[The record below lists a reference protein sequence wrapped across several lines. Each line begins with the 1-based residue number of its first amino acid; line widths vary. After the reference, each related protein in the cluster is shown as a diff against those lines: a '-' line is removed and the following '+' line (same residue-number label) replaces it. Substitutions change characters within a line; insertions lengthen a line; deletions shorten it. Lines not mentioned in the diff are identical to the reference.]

1 MPGQGFLFCF
11 PCIIGILLIIST
23 QKTKETQNKMFFRGT
38 VSTPQTYL
46 NSDKSKPLQILP
58 REEFISPPG
67 EVATKKI
74 K

>member
-1 MPGQGFLFCF
+1 
-11 PCIIGILLIIST
+11 
-23 QKTKETQNKMFFRGT
+23 MFFRGT